1 MKSYIAI
8 SLLVLMTGL
17 SAQGRGGFGRGIGW
31 NDDLNLTTEQIK
43 QIDGFRTDFRKA
55 QIDVRA
61 DMQKLR
67 LELKELMQVDNPNQK
82 VIDAQ
87 LENIQDQELAMEKL
101 RVAHQLDVRALLTD
115 EQKVL
120 FDQHSFGQG
129 MGRHHK
135 GNRSGDQDG
144 RGLGGG
150 RNKHGG
156 RNW

>member
-8 SLLVLMTGL
+8 GLLVLMTGL
-17 SAQGRGGFGRGIGW
+17 SAQGRGGFGPGFGW

-43 QIDGFRTDFRKA
+43 QIDGFRTDFRKN

-67 LELKELMQVDNPNQK
+67 LELKELMQVDDPNQK
-82 VIDAQ
+82 AIDSQ
-87 LENIQDQELAMEKL
+87 LKKIQDKELALEKL
-101 RVAHQLDVRALLTD
+101 RVAHQLEVRAILTD
-115 EQKVL
+115 DQKVL
-120 FDQHSFGQG
+120 FDQHSFGKG

-135 GNRSGDQDG
+135 GNRGGDRDG
-144 RGLGGG
+144 RGPGSGG
-150 RNKHGG
+150 NKHGG

>member
-8 SLLVLMTGL
+8 SLLVLMAGL

-82 VIDAQ
+82 AIDAQ
-87 LENIQDQELAMEKL
+87 LEKIQDKELALEKL
-101 RVAHQLDVRALLTD
+101 RVRHQLEVRSLLTD

-120 FDQHSFGQG
+120 FDQHSFDRGRG
-129 MGRHHK
+129 HSGKGRHGGSDGHRP
-135 GNRSGDQDG
+135 GNRG
-144 RGLGGG
+144 RG
-150 RNKHGG
+150 HGN
-156 RNW
+156 RP